1 VRPAPGALLLVAM
14 SVSFVA
20 AGADAPAADGK
31 QLFERRCGVCHL
43 QGQTG
48 TTILARRLGPERA
61 LLAERTDLT
70 AEYIRL
76 VVRAGLVNMPPLTRV
91 ELPDAELE
99 AISAWLRRPR
109 P

>member
-1 VRPAPGALLLVAM
+1 ML
-14 SVSFVA
+14 A
-20 AGADAPAADGK
+20 AVGLCSQAWSAEPSPADGG

-43 QGQTG
+43 KGQTG
-48 TTILARRLGPERA
+48 TNMLERRLGAQRA

-70 AEYIRL
+70 PEYIRF
-76 VVRAGLVNMPPLTRV
+76 VVRQGLVNMPRLTRV

-109 P
+109 H

>member
-1 VRPAPGALLLVAM
+1 MGLCGVTRAGEGPVPNGPAP
-14 SVSFVA
+14 
-20 AGADAPAADGK
+20 DGK
-31 QLFERRCGVCHL
+31 VLFERRCGVCHL

-48 TTILARRLGPERA
+48 TNILQRRLGPQRA
-61 LLAERTDLT
+61 LLGERTDLT
-70 AEYIRL
+70 PEYIRY
-76 VVRAGLVNMPPLTRV
+76 VVRWGLVNMPRLTRV